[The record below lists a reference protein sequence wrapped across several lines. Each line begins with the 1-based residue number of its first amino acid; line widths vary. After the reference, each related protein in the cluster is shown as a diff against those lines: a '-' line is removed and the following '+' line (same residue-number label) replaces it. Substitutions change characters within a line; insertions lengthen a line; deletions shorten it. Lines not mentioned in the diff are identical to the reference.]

1 MNGCPQKIIEGAK
14 RRGAAG
20 AENETRIYEEWGIK
34 QYGISSLALCF
45 RLVPI
50 TFICDF
56 ICGH

>member
-1 MNGCPQKIIEGAK
+1 MPAENHRRSKAG
-14 RRGAAG
+14 RGAAG